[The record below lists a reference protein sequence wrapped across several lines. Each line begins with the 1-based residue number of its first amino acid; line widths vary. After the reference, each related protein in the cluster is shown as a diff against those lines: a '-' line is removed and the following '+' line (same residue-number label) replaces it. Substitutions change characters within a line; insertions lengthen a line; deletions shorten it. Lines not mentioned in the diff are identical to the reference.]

1 MKYQASSAWR
11 SLVRLPTEALLLVL
25 AITLAGIP
33 TITVTDAVTWDSPGG
48 TILAES
54 SVNLEKQ
61 PETPWLKAEE

>member
-1 MKYQASSAWR
+1 M
-11 SLVRLPTEALLLVL
+11 EALLLVL

-54 SVNLEKQ
+54 PVNLEKQ